1 MAITDLGSPQ
11 PLQTSRRTDARLAL
25 RNYGAAVLSG
35 LLVLG
40 SFPHL
45 DWGWLAWIA
54 LVPMLLT
61 YPHARLRDALG
72 QAFVFGF
79 LYFGGVLYWLAI
91 MAQHALGAALGVVA
105 WAIGSMAQVSV
116 MLLFGF
122 GAHLLS
128 RVKGRWAWAL
138 GIPAL
143 WTALEWVRQ
152 LGELGT
158 GWGDLA
164 YTQHNALTILQLT
177 KLGGVWPLTF
187 LIVLVNMAVAGVIAR
202 RNPPRFVQGVLCAF
216 VLVLVFGGVSLRSE
230 HLRPRYVAA
239 ALQTNINPNVPWSQR
254 RPEDP
259 VYVENT
265 MRSYSQMEADAAAR
279 GAIFAAWPEATF
291 PGYLRDD
298 PELAGRVALDC
309 AHNGQTLLI
318 GGNEWDAQTRSDGN
332 SVFLVDKSGTIRGS
346 YVKRQLVPFGEYV
359 PGRDWLKF
367 LVALHLTIYDRKKG
381 AARQALLDA
390 GAPIGRVGVAICY
403 ESSYGELT
411 REQVARGAGLLSVVT
426 DDTWFGRTAAARQ
439 HAAIAAIRAAECD
452 RYLVRAGSTG
462 ISQILDPA
470 GRVLT
475 EAPLFESRLL
485 TAPVESRTTRT
496 LYTRWGDWFVWLCWG
511 VLAVI
516 LGAALRRRPEGDQ

>member
-1 MAITDLGSPQ
+1 MAITDLGSAQ
-11 PLQTSRRTDARLAL
+11 PLQTSKPSRARIILRT
-25 RNYGAAVLSG
+25 YGAAVLSG
-35 LLVLG
+35 LLAVG
-40 SFPHL
+40 AFPHL
-45 DWGWLAWIA
+45 DWAWLAWIC
-54 LVPMLLT
+54 LVPMLAT

-79 LYFGGVLYWLAI
+79 IYHGGVLYWLAI
-91 MAQHALGAALGVVA
+91 MAQHALGTALGVVA

-116 MLLFGF
+116 VLLFAF

-128 RVKGRWAWAL
+128 RHGNRWAWAL

-164 YTQHNALTILQLT
+164 YTQHSVITILQLT

-187 LIVLVNMAVAGVIAR
+187 LIVLVNVAVTGILTK
-202 RNPPRFVQGVLCAF
+202 RNPPRFVNAVLAA
-216 VLVLVFGGVSLRSE
+216 VALALVYGSISLRGE
-230 HLRPRYVAA
+230 HLKPQFQAA
-239 ALQTNINPNVPWSQR
+239 ALQTNINPNVRWSNR

-259 VYVENT
+259 VYVEQT
-265 MRSYSQMEADAAAR
+265 MQAYSKMEAKAASK
-279 GAIFAAWPEATF
+279 GSLFAAWPEATF

-298 PELAGRVALDC
+298 PNLANRVSADC
-309 AHNGQTLLI
+309 VINGQALLI
-318 GGNEWDAQTRSDGN
+318 GGNEWDERAHSDAN
-332 SVFLVDKSGTIRGS
+332 SAFLVDRSGAIRGS

-381 AARQALLDA
+381 AAHQALLDA
-390 GAPIGRVGVAICY
+390 GAPVGKVGVAICY

-411 REQVARGAGLLSVVT
+411 REQVARGAGLLAVVT

-462 ISQILDPA
+462 ISQIIDPA
-470 GRVLT
+470 GRVIN
-475 EAPLFESRLL
+475 EAPLFESKLVI
-485 TAPVESRTTRT
+485 APVEQRTTRT
-496 LYTRWGDWFVWLCWG
+496 PYTRWGDWFVWVCWG
-511 VLAVI
+511 VLAI
-516 LGAALRRRPEGDQ
+516 IAFTQLRPQNKKA